1 MPQTPSALLLISTSC
16 PHCPS
21 VLQSLCELIKEGKI
35 ANLEVVNI
43 EQNSARAQ
51 ALNVRSVP
59 WLKLGE
65 YELVGLKS
73 KTEILQW
80 IERSTQSGDMSA
92 YFEELMTTGEIS
104 KVQQLVEEQPEN
116 MQTLLNIMA
125 DENASLSARVGVGA
139 IIEQLAGSEILINA
153 IDALGEHC
161 KNPRARVRNDACY
174 YLGLSHHPNAKKY
187 IQPLLKDADD
197 EVREVAQ
204 EALDEINLDEIK
216 YES

>member
-1 MPQTPSALLLISTSC
+1 MPQTPSALLLISSSC

-35 ANLEVVNI
+35 ATLEVVNI
-43 EQNSARAQ
+43 EYNPERAQ
-51 ALNVRSVP
+51 ALDVRSVP

-65 YELVGLKS
+65 FELVGLKS

-80 IERSTQSGDMSA
+80 IDRGTQSENMSA
-92 YFEELMTTGEIS
+92 YFEELMTSGEIS
-104 KVQQLVEEQPEN
+104 KVQQLVEKQPQQ
-116 MQTLLNIMA
+116 MQTLLDIMA
-125 DENASLSARVGVGA
+125 NEASSLSARVGVGA
-139 IIEQLAGSEILINA
+139 IIEQLADSEILVNT
-153 IDALGEHC
+153 IDSLGMHC

-187 IQPLLKDADD
+187 IQPLLKDTDA

-204 EALDEINLDEIK
+204 EALDGIK
-216 YES
+216 YDS